1 MGKLFRWRLL
11 PLNIDN
17 MKRSICLLLVVIM
30 FVACQ
35 REASKNEDKV
45 QEEKGATV
53 KEAEKLLVLP
63 WTATYNP
70 ESGEMELKNNPESDA
85 SKLTIQDM
93 VDAINIKYPQI
104 ILSHQRKHNDT
115 LDVSIE
121 NASYL
126 TQQIGTAG
134 AQTYFAE
141 ATFALTELKGIHAV
155 QFLFKEGDHAVP
167 KTYSRA
173 SFKDFN

>member
-1 MGKLFRWRLL
+1 MNRLMCLILIAFLF
-11 PLNIDN
+11 
-17 MKRSICLLLVVIM
+17 S
-30 FVACQ
+30 ACQ
-35 REASKNEDKV
+35 GEPDKKAADEA
-45 QEEKGATV
+45 QEEKDSVA
-53 KEAEKLLVLP
+53 KPAEKLLVLP

-85 SKLTIQDM
+85 SKLTIEDM

-104 ILSHQRKHNDT
+104 MLSHQKKHNDT

-121 NASYL
+121 NANYL

-134 AQTYFAE
+134 AQAYLAE
-141 ATFALTELKGIHAV
+141 ATFALTELKGIQAV
-155 QFLFKEGDHAVP
+155 NFLFKEGDHAVP